1 MGGLTFGQDEDGNW
15 GYKIGGAD
23 TVIPFSSFNTIEGKF
38 IIDFPIQ
45 GDGFSFY
52 IDKPKNRNF
61 KSLKIQFDKAQ
72 TWNNPL
78 IRNKEI
84 INDEEVDKQVYW
96 RNHDIGTEAET
107 LNIDNMATAIIIN
120 ASAYGG
126 DTINLLTLNYSIT

>member
-78 IRNKEI
+78 IRIKEI